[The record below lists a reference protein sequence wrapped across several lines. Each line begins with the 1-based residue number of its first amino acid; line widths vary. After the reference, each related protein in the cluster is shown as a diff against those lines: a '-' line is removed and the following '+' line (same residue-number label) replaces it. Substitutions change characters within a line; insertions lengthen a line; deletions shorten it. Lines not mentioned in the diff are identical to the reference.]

1 VVLPPPASS
10 TDDGSFIMPN
20 EVGQILQ
27 DAQDDIQRVSGDPI
41 FFTHS
46 HDDLGSRHQI
56 LDADWKVCD
65 QNVAPGTTASAI
77 EHIDFGV
84 VKIGESCP

>member
-1 VVLPPPASS
+1 
-10 TDDGSFIMPN
+10 MPN
-20 EVGQILQ
+20 EAGQILQ

-46 HDDLGSRHQI
+46 HDLLGDRFQI
-56 LDADWKVCD
+56 LDRDWKVCI
-65 QNVAPGTTASAI
+65 QNVPPGQRVSAI

-84 VKIGESCP
+84 VKLNEACP